1 MRDKDSSGK
10 IDLVEHEPVLENRQA
25 ERAKKRKK
33 VALLGTVPHKLLAP
47 FGDPEFE
54 IWAIAHACLGDPL
67 PRVDRIFEIH
77 KWDEVVKWGSL
88 GAFEMWPAAPK
99 YLIEARPDVLNSVA
113 FPFDELAAKFNIFD
127 DRKEPLMTNSIS
139 WMMALAMDEGFE
151 EIHIYGVNM
160 SHHCVA
166 PETMVLMKDLTYK
179 MAGDISIDDE
189 IVAFDEH
196 NADKNNERKF
206 RNAKVEMATRL
217 KEPCY
222 KLTFEDGTEIICSAK
237 HRWLVGCEKLYWLET
252 EKLIAKGDYVD
263 GRCSH
268 VVKPFDKWN
277 TERGYEAGY
286 LAASVDGEG
295 HLNQR
300 RKKNPITTRKDVVRF
315 LGSIRPK
322 RLLEKLDIDLLGRFT
337 GSKVALVK
345 TEFLGER
352 EVIALKTT
360 TGTFIAEGFASHN
373 SEYGTQKPSCEYY
386 LGLAKGRGIKIYVPK
401 ESDLCKSYFLYG
413 KDEEHQ
419 TEIMVK
425 LTDRMNWLQ
434 TQLNNFMAQ
443 RGQIEQAIQQHIG
456 AIEDV
461 KFWMAQ
467 FKH

>member
-113 FPFDELAAKFNIFD
+113 FPFDELADKFNIFD

-286 LAASVDGEG
+286 LAAS
-295 HLNQR
+295 
-300 RKKNPITTRKDVVRF
+300 
-315 LGSIRPK
+315 
-322 RLLEKLDIDLLGRFT
+322 LGRFT

-345 TEFLGER
+345 KEFLGER

-443 RGQIEQAIQQHIG
+443 RGQVEQAIQQHIG

-461 KFWMAQ
+461 KFWMSQ

>member
-1 MRDKDSSGK
+1 MKYARRLLNFGGFMRDKDSSGK

-286 LAASVDGEG
+286 LAAS
-295 HLNQR
+295 
-300 RKKNPITTRKDVVRF
+300 
-315 LGSIRPK
+315 
-322 RLLEKLDIDLLGRFT
+322 LGRFT

-345 TEFLGER
+345 KEFLGER

-425 LTDRMNWLQ
+425 LTERMNWLQ
-434 TQLNNFMAQ
+434 NQLNGFMAQ
-443 RGQIEQAIQQHIG
+443 RGQVEQAIQQHIG

-461 KFWMAQ
+461 KFWMSQ

>member
-1 MRDKDSSGK
+1 MKYARRLLNFGGFMRDKDSSGK

-113 FPFDELAAKFNIFD
+113 FPFDELADKFNIFD

-286 LAASVDGEG
+286 LAAS
-295 HLNQR
+295 
-300 RKKNPITTRKDVVRF
+300 
-315 LGSIRPK
+315 
-322 RLLEKLDIDLLGRFT
+322 LGRFT

-345 TEFLGER
+345 KEFLGER

-425 LTDRMNWLQ
+425 LTERMNWLQ
-434 TQLNNFMAQ
+434 NQLNGFMAQ
-443 RGQIEQAIQQHIG
+443 RGQVEQAIQQHIG

-461 KFWMAQ
+461 KFWMSQ